1 MSTGFDTL
9 ISGKAL
15 NDFGFEAFDHVE
27 GIGLLTF
34 GFLWPA
40 DGIWAPYG
48 GSFITTWA
56 NYTDLS
62 GTTTWQVFSDL
73 VSSTIWTP
81 YIND

>member
-1 MSTGFDTL
+1 MATGFDTI

-15 NDFGFEAFDHVE
+15 NDFGFEAYDHIE

-40 DGIWAPYG
+40 SGIWAPYTDL
-48 GSFITTWA
+48 TTTNWLA
-56 NYTDLS
+56 YSDLTTTNWLAYTDL
-62 GTTTWQVFSDL
+62 GAT
-73 VSSTIWTP
+73 TIWFP